1 MDENKTSEVMDSANE
16 GLKGTEDSADEALKE
31 TEDAAE
37 KEEDAAEKEEDA
49 AEKEEDAAG
58 QGETH
63 AVSEEEINK
72 LARHYRH
79 IGFAIFGGLAALLS
93 LFLIYV
99 VVTGYQKGEV
109 YDPFT
114 GEVVVAEQ
122 RFFQTIADV

>member
-16 GLKGTEDSADEALKE
+16 GLKGTEDSADEAVKE
-31 TEDAAE
+31 T
-37 KEEDAAEKEEDA
+37 EDA

>member
-1 MDENKTSEVMDSANE
+1 MDSANE
-16 GLKGTEDSADEALKE
+16 GLKGTEDSANEGLKG
-31 TEDAAE
+31 TEDA
-37 KEEDAAEKEEDA
+37 DEKEEDA

-58 QGETH
+58 QSDAN

-114 GEVVVAEQ
+114 GEVVVAE
-122 RFFQTIADV
+122 